1 MHTTLAAQLAQL
13 ELGHLAIDRNGPG
26 GTTDL
31 PDSEAVEQTLAA
43 IWSDLLALFP
53 DTAIEDD
60 AEEIAWGL
68 VNLFHRAAAKRGSQ
82 LDRATDEIRCLLAS
96 ADGSEVHS
104 SELERQIARAQM
116 AEAAML
122 ALESFRE
129 AAAEL
134 YLNETGS
141 SWRPATGSRP
151 NHGAAL
157 TSAVVEGRDYLRA
170 RTESRRRA
178 AMPEGTPVL
187 FAGGRLSF
195 GSANDAKTVANHVW
209 ETLDRVREHVADMV
223 LVHGGDTRGLDRIAA
238 AWAERCKIAQVAFAL
253 DRRLGARTGFRRNEQ
268 MLSLN
273 PRCLIAFA
281 GNGVLERLVI
291 AAKAKGVHVVDRR
304 GPLGTN
310 PKRLAGAASGG
321 ATDMWAGHAWIIVAY
336 RSSSASSEPSQ
347 LSQMISLRLAAPI
360 KIRQSRV

>member
-13 ELGHLAIDRNGPG
+13 ELGHLAIERAEATC
-26 GTTDL
+26 TTDL
-31 PDSEAVEQTLAA
+31 PEQEALEQTLLA

-53 DTAIEDD
+53 GSAIEDD

-68 VNLFHRAAAKRGSQ
+68 VNLFHRAASKRGAQ

-104 SELERQIARAQM
+104 NELERQIDRARA

-122 ALESFRE
+122 GLESFRE
-129 AAAEL
+129 AAARL
-134 YLNETGS
+134 YLDETGS

-157 TSAVVEGRDYLRA
+157 TSAVVDGRDYLRA
-170 RTESRRRA
+170 RAESRRRA
-178 AMPEGTPVL
+178 AMPEGSPVL

-195 GSANDAKTVANHVW
+195 ASAEDARTAASNVW
-209 ETLDRVREHVADMV
+209 ATLDKVRDRVADMI
-223 LVHGGDTRGLDRIAA
+223 LIHGGDTKGLDRIAA
-238 AWAERCKIAQVAFAL
+238 AWAERRKVAQVAFGL
-253 DRRLGARTGFRRNEQ
+253 DRRLGARAGFRRNEQ
-268 MLSLN
+268 MLSLS
-273 PRCLIAFA
+273 PRCLVAFA

-291 AAKAKGVHVVDRR
+291 AAKEKGVHVVDRR

-310 PKRLAGAASGG
+310 PKR
-321 ATDMWAGHAWIIVAY
+321 
-336 RSSSASSEPSQ
+336 SASS
-347 LSQMISLRLAAPI
+347 
-360 KIRQSRV
+360 